1 MRGLDEPGLGAAT
14 SSFLSYAIEKQI
26 SRTPERFGKG
36 AIEGVAGPQFRQVR
50 LDDPV
55 RHGLLGKGAM
65 LLRTSYGNRTSVVL
79 RGAWVLDKL
88 MGTPPTPPPPGVE
101 TNLDT
106 PAGEQPKTVR
116 ARLELHRDNPTCKM
130 CHGVIDP
137 TDLALENFDSI
148 GQFRTRDPEANAP
161 IDSSTVLPSGMPI
174 EGPIQLR
181 EFLLSRP
188 AMFAQAVTERLM
200 MYAINRPLEYFDMP
214 QVR

>member
-1 MRGLDEPGLGAAT
+1 ML
-14 SSFLSYAIEKQI
+14 
-26 SRTPERFGKG
+26 
-36 AIEGVAGPQFRQVR
+36 FRS
-50 LDDPV
+50 
-55 RHGLLGKGAM
+55 A
-65 LLRTSYGNRTSVVL
+65 
-79 RGAWVLDKL
+79 
-88 MGTPPTPPPPGVE
+88 
-101 TNLDT
+101 TNLSQV
-106 PAGEQPKTVR
+106 PGEQPKTVR
-116 ARLELHRDNPTCKM
+116 ARLELHRSAAACKM

-137 TDLALENFDSI
+137 TGLALENFDSI

-214 QVR
+214 QVRGVVRGAAKDNYTLSSLILGIVNTNAFRKQASEPPAK